1 MNDQMAEAVRRQRQR
16 SRESMMVDRRGWTDA
31 QWVMDAQRL
40 MDEPDGAI
48 TSLVNGHVMAMLRII
63 RQVEPAAIGD
73 TGAAD
78 SKETPTR

>member
-1 MNDQMAEAVRRQRQR
+1 MSDQMTEAVRRQMQR
-16 SRESMMVDRRGWTDA
+16 SRESMKVDRRGWTDA

-63 RQVEPAAIGD
+63 RRMSDE
-73 TGAAD
+73 
-78 SKETPTR
+78 

>member
-1 MNDQMAEAVRRQRQR
+1 MSDQMAEAVRRQMHR
-16 SRESMMVDRRGWTDA
+16 SRESMKVDRRGWTDA

-48 TSLVNGHVMAMLRII
+48 TSLVNGHVDAMLRII

-73 TGAAD
+73 T
-78 SKETPTR
+78 K